1 MATAESGKLEPVEL
15 KLEVVMLGV
24 ADVDRESV
32 LPEVWAGGSTP
43 TSRKAT
49 ITASYN

>member
-1 MATAESGKLEPVEL
+1 MATAQIAKLEPVEL

-24 ADVDRESV
+24 SDVDGAKAFYQNS
-32 LPEVWAGGSTP
+32 AGGSTP

-49 ITASYN
+49 ITA